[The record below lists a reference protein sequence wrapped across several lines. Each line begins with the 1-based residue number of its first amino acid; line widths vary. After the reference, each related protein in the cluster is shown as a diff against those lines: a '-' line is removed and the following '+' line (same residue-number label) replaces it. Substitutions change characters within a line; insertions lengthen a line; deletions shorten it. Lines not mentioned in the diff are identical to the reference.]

1 MKFHKINWDRF
12 GNWWLPSYLKKP
24 RMLAWVRVMLSP
36 VKALYERLLAFR
48 DFAREQILITNQTL
62 VLQAEV
68 RKLLDEPSVVI
79 INQGNRREKVYTW
92 FLKELLGISPVQYLY
107 TFFLKEN
114 SQKKHY
120 RYFLREQVSEFDFVV
135 YLPDTYPLSEEKKRT
150 LIAFINKY
158 KLPDKRFM
166 ILQVPIAE
174 LPQPIG
180 VGVNLPPELDELLS
194 RNLLAQF
201 NLLDTSTIVFAS
213 SGTVE
218 TVQDISSAALSPKF
232 PIQQL
237 ISEQQPAWV
246 NKAGLVTSTVA
257 TNLGFSNNALLD
269 DGDTLSIALLIQINN
284 SSKAALIIG
293 IDNQGEIIIQ
303 SPHQEGQVVG
313 KDLEAGIVI
322 SLTDAFISPPA
333 PEEDNIWHSVI
344 IVFTNNFTNTYAIV
358 DGQTQPATPGTM
370 LDLIPL
376 FFEFFVDEDHR
387 QQEVVEAAP
396 ATDLSIAQM
405 LILDKEPTPEEVAQ
419 IDDYFNEVKAFYE
432 L

>member
-24 RMLAWVRVMLSP
+24 RMLAWVQVMLSP
-36 VKALYERLLAFR
+36 VKALYARLLAFR

-68 RKLLDEPSVVI
+68 RKLLGEPQVVI
-79 INQGNRREKVYTW
+79 INQGNSREKIYTW
-92 FLKELLGISPVQYLY
+92 FLTELIGISPVQYLY
-107 TFFLKEN
+107 TYFLREN

-120 RYFLREQVSEFDFVV
+120 RYFLREQVSEFDFIV
-135 YLPDTYPLSEEKKRT
+135 YLPDTYTLSEEKKRT

-180 VGVNLPPELDELLS
+180 VGVTLPPELDELLS
-194 RNLLAQF
+194 RQVLSHL

-218 TVQDISSAALSPKF
+218 TVQDISPAALSPKF
-232 PIQQL
+232 PLTQPDVTK
-237 ISEQQPAWV
+237 QPAWV
-246 NKAGLVTSTVA
+246 DKAGLVTSTTS
-257 TNLGFSNNALLD
+257 TNLGFSNHSLLD
-269 DGDTLSIALLIQINN
+269 NEDTLSIALLLQIGN
-284 SSKAALIIG
+284 SEAALIIG

-303 SPHQEGQVVG
+303 DPRRGQVVG
-313 KDLEAGIVI
+313 KDLEVGIVI
-322 SLTDAFISPPA
+322 SFDASIPPA
-333 PEEDNIWHSVI
+333 TTANDENIWHSVI
-344 IVFTNNFTNTYAIV
+344 VIFKDNFTNAYAIV
-358 DGQTQPATPGTM
+358 DGQAQSTTPGIM
-370 LDLIPL
+370 LDLIPVL
-376 FFEFFVDEDHR
+376 FEFFVDEDQ
-387 QQEVVEAAP
+387 QQEAVP
-396 ATDLSIAQM
+396 ITDLSLAQM
-405 LILDKEPTPEEVAQ
+405 LILDKEPTPEEVIQ
-419 IDDYFNEVKAFYE
+419 IDDYFREVKEFYE